1 MELQNYQTVQLGT
14 MEPSNPEII
23 KLWNYKTLGALEAR
37 VPSRT
42 ETIGF
47 TARPG
52 LQYYIWIPVRM
63 VNPQICESIIINNP
77 VSS

>member
-1 MELQNYQTVQLGT
+1 MALQNYQTVQLGT
-14 MEPSNPEII
+14 MELSNPEII

-37 VPSRT
+37 VRSRT

-52 LQYYIWIPVRM
+52 LQYYI
-63 VNPQICESIIINNP
+63 
-77 VSS
+77 